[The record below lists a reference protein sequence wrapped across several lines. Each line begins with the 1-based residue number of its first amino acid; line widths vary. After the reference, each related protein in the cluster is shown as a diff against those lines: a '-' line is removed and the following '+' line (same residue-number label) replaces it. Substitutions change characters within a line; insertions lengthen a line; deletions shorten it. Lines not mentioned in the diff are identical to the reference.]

1 MSEMTY
7 TSYVD
12 GAWLVADGAVISEDR
27 SPVTGEVVGRIAHAT
42 AQQAE
47 AAVAAAAA
55 AFPAWRGLGAL
66 ARGRYLLAAA
76 DLIKQRREA
85 IAQTFSLEEGKPIAE
100 ARGEVQRTIDLLV
113 YYGSEG
119 GRFGGET
126 LPSSRPGV
134 FLYTIREPL
143 GVVSLITPW
152 NFPIAIPAWK
162 LAPALICGNTVVI
175 KPSEKTP
182 ITGTA
187 LIQALADAGLPKG
200 VVNLLLGD
208 PKEIGP
214 VVIQSEAVRAISFT
228 GSTAVGRKV
237 QQMAAGRGIRVQC
250 EMGGKNPLIVLADA
264 DLDVAVRIAIDG
276 TFSGT
281 GQKCTATSRIIVEHP
296 VIEAFTAKLV
306 EATKKLTIG
315 DPRQE
320 GNYIGPLVDEA
331 ALQKVLDY
339 IRIGQEEG
347 ARLVTGGKRCTAAPL
362 DAGCF
367 VEPTIFADVTPS
379 MRIAREEIFGPV
391 AAIFVADDFG
401 QAIAMANDT
410 EYGLCAS
417 IATTSLAKADTF
429 VRRAAVG
436 LAMVNLPSAGVEYQA
451 PFGGTRNSGSG
462 FKEQGHAAIEFY
474 SDTRTV
480 AVHHGT
486 A

>member
-1 MSEMTY
+1 MNDTLY
-7 TSYVD
+7 TSYID
-12 GAWLVADGAVISEDR
+12 GAWLSPDGAVISEDR
-27 SPVTGEVVGRIAHAT
+27 SPITGEVVGRIAHAT
-42 AQQAE
+42 ASQAE
-47 AAVAAAAA
+47 VAIAAAAT
-55 AFPAWRGLGAL
+55 AFPAWRDAGAM

-76 DLIKQRREA
+76 DLLKERREA
-85 IAQTFSLEEGKPIAE
+85 IARTFSLEEGKPIVE

-119 GRFGGET
+119 ARFAGET

-134 FLYTIREPL
+134 FLYTMREPL

-175 KPSEKTP
+175 KPSEKAP
-182 ITGTA
+182 ITGIA
-187 LIQALADAGLPKG
+187 LIQALADAGLPRG

-208 PKEIGP
+208 PNELGP
-214 VVIQSEAVRAISFT
+214 VMIGNEQVRAVSFT

-237 QQMAAGRGIRVQC
+237 QQMAAARGIRVQC
-250 EMGGKNPLIVLADA
+250 EMGGKNPLIVAADA
-264 DLDVAVRIAIDG
+264 DLDIAVRIAIDG
-276 TFSGT
+276 AFSGT
-281 GQKCTATSRIIVEHP
+281 GQKCTATSRIIVEQP
-296 VIEAFTAKLV
+296 VIEAFTEKLV
-306 EATKKLTIG
+306 AATRKLTIG

-320 GNYIGPLVDEA
+320 SNYIGPLVDDG

-347 ARLVTGGKRCTAAPL
+347 ARLLTGGQRCSTPPL
-362 DAGCF
+362 NAGCF
-367 VEPTIFADVTPS
+367 VEPTLFAGVTPS

-391 AAIFVADDFG
+391 AAILAAGDFEE
-401 QAIAMANDT
+401 AMALANDT

-417 IATTSLAKADTF
+417 IATTSLARAATF
-429 VRRAAVG
+429 VRNAQVG
-436 LAMVNLPSAGVEYQA
+436 LAMVNLPSAGVEFQA

-462 FKEQGHAAIEFY
+462 FKEQGQAAIEFY

-480 AVHHGT
+480 AMHHGT
-486 A
+486 I